1 VRKGLLIEA
10 LKLIK
15 AGCFN
20 ISQRFVGQYTERV
33 LLKGLRIFARRYYV
47 HCRKIKQLTKETY
60 LDDETE
66 HIWDE
71 KMEMRKYQRDLIE
84 CKMDQLNAHLSMIK
98 KVMKYNDDR
107 WNYYAHWKAE
117 IIIATMGVVEN

>member
-1 VRKGLLIEA
+1 MGAHIRP
-10 LKLIK
+10 
-15 AGCFN
+15 
-20 ISQRFVGQYTERV
+20 YTPIPMPIHAHTDAHTSTHIRPC
-33 LLKGLRIFARRYYV
+33 KGLRIFARRYYV

-66 HIWDE
+66 RIWDD